1 MDPPEE
7 DPEFTSNA
15 RVMGVY
21 NARLQR
27 DIRREFRS
35 GKYKR
40 VRQEPEWHAVG
51 YGTMEEELK
60 YGSSLD
66 PRLVRKAAV
75 KGNDGIEVYVFYGKH
90 LSNMP
95 RFIGNEGAW
104 NPNTT
109 DRIDWNRFKRLMDF
123 WDEYK
128 ARGKVWHEDG
138 GSVCSMGDCNCFVNG
153 KHVSG
158 YDIVHV
164 PVIRLASR
172 SSSLWYYDELE
183 HAPVVVHPRRPWMP
197 ISYAATRKPT
207 NEELFA
213 EHEFKEHAR
222 ARHAF
227 KRCVPSQCTYCVDGI
242 PQEGHRD
249 MQRKERLLERS
260 LEKLERCNMFEEDF
274 NAAAS

>member
-128 ARGKVWHEDG
+128 GRGKVWHEDG
-138 GSVCSMGDCNCFVNG
+138 GGVCTMEDCNCFVNG
-153 KHVSG
+153 KHVAG

-164 PVIRLASR
+164 PASNFANH

-183 HAPVVVHPRRPWMP
+183 HAPIVVHPKTPWRP
-197 ISYAATRKPT
+197 IFYAPERKLT
-207 NEELFA
+207 NEESFA
-213 EHEFKEHAR
+213 QHQFDERSRNKHSLKLCTPNQCIHCANGTPQNGRE
-222 ARHAF
+222 AF
-227 KRCVPSQCTYCVDGI
+227 
-242 PQEGHRD
+242 EGRE
-249 MQRKERLLERS
+249 KLLEKALERLERQD
-260 LEKLERCNMFEEDF
+260 MAEEDSF
-274 NAAAS
+274 